1 MADDLS
7 IQAARSMMHMMA
19 QRTSTEI
26 GVKVVKMQA
35 QQQQAV
41 ADMLAALAT
50 AQQGAGYNSQ
60 GVSVVSVTEGAV
72 NTTL

>member
-26 GVKVVKMQA
+26 GVKVIKMQA
-35 QQQQAV
+35 QQQEAI
-41 ADMLAALAT
+41 ADMLATLAIS
-50 AQQGAGYNSQ
+50 QQGAGYNSQ
-60 GVSVVSVTEGAV
+60 GVSVVSVTQGAV
-72 NTTL
+72 DTTA